1 MFFFWILVVYR
12 SDEHENLLPRTLMTS
27 RLGLLFAMKLKYT
40 ILTLSLPFL
49 EPFWFLSVTPKGG
62 RRACIVNPNHGNIV
76 S

>member
-12 SDEHENLLPRTLMTS
+12 SDEHENLLPRTLTTS

-49 EPFWFLSVTPKGG
+49 EPFWFLSVTLKGG
-62 RRACIVNPNHGNIV
+62 RRACVVNPNHGNIM